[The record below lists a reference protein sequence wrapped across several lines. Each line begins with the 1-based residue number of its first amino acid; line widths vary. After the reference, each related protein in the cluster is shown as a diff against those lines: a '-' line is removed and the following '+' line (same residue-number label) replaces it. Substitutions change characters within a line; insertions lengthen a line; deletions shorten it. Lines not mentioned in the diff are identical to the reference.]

1 MIDWQKKLRLMV
13 LASLLAAAPTS
24 FQVLSAREAVDATP
38 RESDTAVEESEGQ
51 LDLDEALRLK
61 IGVKGLDG
69 LKDVIQLLETALD
82 KGLEQEDQDFAEQ
95 MLSDSLMQRATA
107 LMRVLSTRRI
117 KDNQVQEIRQLITSD
132 LRDVIAYGKP
142 PAIAYLMLGKLQTL
156 AGGDAREA
164 RRAISNYLKFE
175 DLPDAQRAEGLVLRA
190 RMVRDLAKSLGYIEQ
205 AIELDPENV
214 NYLYARATLLRRT
227 KKLDQALE
235 VLATVIEMKP
245 ENATAVIAQGE
256 IYRQQ
261 EKMEEAIASFDK
273 ATELA
278 PQSAAPY
285 QNRGEIYRNQNK
297 YDEAIEQFS
306 EVLKRQ
312 PNVLLTL
319 LHRADT
325 YLASGKL
332 EEALTDI
339 EAVLKQQGLVAAY
352 RLHAEILRKLDR
364 LDKEVL
370 EMETVSA
377 AMTEKPELKMRLA
390 IYHLAGKQYSKAI
403 EDYTEVLDQQ
413 ADNFMALQARGD
425 VFLNVGKHAEAIVD
439 FGRAVKLHG
448 KDAALL
454 NNLAWVLATSPEK
467 DLRDGERAI
476 ELATLACELTKEK
489 LPHILSTLASAHAE
503 AGDFENAIKRAQ
515 QAIEL
520 NDPLH
525 TEQITKELESYREGK
540 PWREKQNLKD
550 ESPKAPLEDSLQEPP
565 NDVRAPMPPTDE
577 KWILVPNGIKGEI
590 NFDETIN
597 LEGVIKTE

>member
-1 MIDWQKKLRLMV
+1 MINWQNKLRFVV
-13 LASLLAAAPTS
+13 LASMLTATPAS
-24 FQVLSAREAVDATP
+24 FRVLSAREAVDVAPHEDDAT
-38 RESDTAVEESEGQ
+38 VEASEGQ

-61 IGVKGLDG
+61 IGAKGLRD
-69 LKDVIQLLETALD
+69 LNKVIQRLETALD
-82 KGLEQEDQDFAEQ
+82 KGLEQEDHDFAEQ
-95 MLSDSLMQRATA
+95 MLSDSLMERATT
-107 LMRVLSTRRI
+107 LMRVINTRSIDDKR
-117 KDNQVQEIRQLITSD
+117 VQQIRQLVTSD
-132 LRDVIAYGKP
+132 LRDVIAYGEP
-142 PAIAYLMLGKLQTL
+142 PAVAYLMLGKLQTL

-164 RRAISNYLKFE
+164 RRAISNYLKIKE
-175 DLPDAQRAEGLVLRA
+175 LPDAQRAEGLVLRA
-190 RMVRDLAKSLGYIEQ
+190 RMVRDLTKSIDYIEQ
-205 AIELDPENV
+205 AIKLAPENAD
-214 NYLYARATLLRRT
+214 YRYARATLLRRT

-261 EKMEEAIASFDK
+261 EKIEAAIASFDK

-278 PQSAAPY
+278 PKAASPY

-306 EVLKRQ
+306 EVLKLQ

-332 EEALTDI
+332 EEALIDI
-339 EAVLKQQGLVAAY
+339 EAVLKQKGLVAAH
-352 RLHAEILRKLDR
+352 RLHAEILRKLGR
-364 LDKEVL
+364 LDEEIL

-377 AMTEKPELKMRLA
+377 AMPEKPEFKMRLA

-439 FGRAVKLHG
+439 FSRAVKLQA

-467 DLRDGERAI
+467 DLRDGKRAV

-489 LPHILSTLASAHAE
+489 LPHILSTLAAAHAE
-503 AGDFENAIKRAQ
+503 AGDFEKAIKRAQ
-515 QAIEL
+515 QAVDL
-520 NDPLH
+520 NDPQH
-525 TEQITKELESYREGK
+525 TPQITKELESYREGK

-550 ESPKAPLEDSLQEPP
+550 ESLEAPLENSLQEPP
-565 NDVRAPMPPTDE
+565 TDVRAPTYEEQKIELELDE
-577 KWILVPNGIKGEI
+577 ETLNP
-590 NFDETIN
+590 TIN
-597 LEGVIKTE
+597 NAIKDTIETE